1 MDSSSND
8 IAFNTEIA
16 HCDTEVEKKS
26 TVRSKTKKIEITM
39 INTHQLA
46 ACKKLIQMSLQ
57 W

>member
-16 HCDTEVEKKS
+16 HCDTEVEKKY
-26 TVRSKTKKIEITM
+26 RAIENKKIEITM
-39 INTHQLA
+39 INTLQLA
-46 ACKKLIQMSLQ
+46 ACKNLIQMSLQ